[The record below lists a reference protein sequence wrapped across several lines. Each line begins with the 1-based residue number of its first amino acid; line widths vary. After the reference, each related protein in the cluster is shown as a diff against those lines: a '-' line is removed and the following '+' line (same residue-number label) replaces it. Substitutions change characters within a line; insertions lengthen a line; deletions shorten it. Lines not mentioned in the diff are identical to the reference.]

1 MKNKNIFKYN
11 NLEYFTKNHLQ
22 KNNKRPNAL
31 YYSTSSKDA
40 FSSLKSKTV
49 KYIFNIVKDK
59 NDRTNNNRTLDNKKE
74 IYIKKPKKYNTSKT
88 YNTLNMTNSSNHKP
102 YFIKKN
108 NYIINNPK
116 NNNKKKEYINTKKDY
131 SSNNNDNIIIPF
143 NLPKNKV
150 IKNIVKNITKN
161 VNVNVSLNDN
171 QPWVTYKNSIFHNKK
186 RNGFIKKKGLF
197 RNCRNKINNSSYNS
211 LHRKNINNLIIKE
224 KEKENHN
231 LVNIIKNYIYSN
243 KKDNIKSSENINN
256 YRKKELFKNNNKKYK
271 QNIKKLYTDVNSTSF
286 SKKNE
291 NNKLAT
297 SIKLIKNINFSSKPS
312 VFSSYSTSEKN
323 FISTLVSNDFVKQ
336 NKNNKINMNNSKKND
351 NFLLN
356 YTIES
361 NGKDT
366 QEYESKFLNYELGES
381 DKLSTLNYTS
391 EYNNLKDEN
400 IKNEYE
406 KPVEEIEEIANQI
419 LNNSNYINKRISLL
433 NNRLNNLN
441 NRMSKEIKIFNDD
454 IEELKK
460 GEGIQKVLTL
470 CISQNNNKI

>member
-11 NLEYFTKNHLQ
+11 NREYFTKNHLQ

-40 FSSLKSKTV
+40 FTSLKSKTV

-59 NDRTNNNRTLDNKKE
+59 NDKTNNNRTVDNKNE
-74 IYIKKPKKYNTSKT
+74 IYLKKPKKYNISKT
-88 YNTLNMTNSSNHKP
+88 YNTLNKTNSSNHKL
-102 YFIKKN
+102 YFSKKN
-108 NYIINNPK
+108 NCIINNSK
-116 NNNKKKEYINTKKDY
+116 NNNKKMKYINTKKDY
-131 SSNNNDNIIIPF
+131 SSNNNDNIIKPF
-143 NLPKNKV
+143 NLSKNKV
-150 IKNIVKNITKN
+150 INNIVKNENKN
-161 VNVNVSLNDN
+161 VNVNVSLNDS

-186 RNGFIKKKGLF
+186 RNGFIQKKSLF
-197 RNCRNKINNSSYNS
+197 RNCRNKINNFSYNS
-211 LHRKNINNLIIKE
+211 LNRKKINNLIIKE
-224 KEKENHN
+224 KEKQN
-231 LVNIIKNYIYSN
+231 LVNKIKNYIYSN

-256 YRKKELFKNNNKKYK
+256 YRIKELFKNNNEKNE

-297 SIKLIKNINFSSKPS
+297 SIKLIKNINFSSKPTI
-312 VFSSYSTSEKN
+312 FSSYSTSEKN
-323 FISTLVSNDFVKQ
+323 FISTLVSNDFAKQ

-351 NFLLN
+351 NFILN

-366 QEYESKFLNYELGES
+366 QEYESKFLNYELGVS

-391 EYNNLKDEN
+391 EDNNLNNED

-419 LNNSNYINKRISLL
+419 LNNSNYINKRKSLL
-433 NNRLNNLN
+433 HNRLNNQN
-441 NRMSKEIKIFNDD
+441 NRMSKEITIYNDD

-460 GEGIQKVLTL
+460 DEGIQKVLTL
-470 CISQNNNKI
+470 FISQNNKI

>member
-1 MKNKNIFKYN
+1 
-11 NLEYFTKNHLQ
+11 
-22 KNNKRPNAL
+22 
-31 YYSTSSKDA
+31 
-40 FSSLKSKTV
+40 
-49 KYIFNIVKDK
+49 
-59 NDRTNNNRTLDNKKE
+59 
-74 IYIKKPKKYNTSKT
+74 
-88 YNTLNMTNSSNHKP
+88 
-102 YFIKKN
+102 
-108 NYIINNPK
+108 
-116 NNNKKKEYINTKKDY
+116 
-131 SSNNNDNIIIPF
+131 
-143 NLPKNKV
+143 
-150 IKNIVKNITKN
+150 
-161 VNVNVSLNDN
+161 
-171 QPWVTYKNSIFHNKK
+171 
-186 RNGFIKKKGLF
+186 
-197 RNCRNKINNSSYNS
+197 
-211 LHRKNINNLIIKE
+211 
-224 KEKENHN
+224 
-231 LVNIIKNYIYSN
+231 
-243 KKDNIKSSENINN
+243 
-256 YRKKELFKNNNKKYK
+256 
-271 QNIKKLYTDVNSTSF
+271 
-286 SKKNE
+286 
-291 NNKLAT
+291 
-297 SIKLIKNINFSSKPS
+297 
-312 VFSSYSTSEKN
+312 
-323 FISTLVSNDFVKQ
+323 
-336 NKNNKINMNNSKKND
+336 MNNSKKND